1 MNSFLIADPY
11 KCIACRTCE
20 IACVV
25 AHSDDNIF
33 LSEDKIDFNPKLT
46 VIKTAEVSVPIQCRH
61 CEDAPCAKVCPYNAI
76 TIVDGAITIDEDN
89 CIGCKTCIM
98 ACPIGAIGL
107 TEKTMKSQ
115 LEDLGK
121 NKFAFKE
128 KMIAN
133 KCDLCI
139 GIEGG
144 PACAEVCPTKAFRII
159 REEDLK
165 TNINNKRKQNAIN
178 ILNVI
183 NQ

>member
-1 MNSFLIADPY
+1 M
-11 KCIACRTCE
+11 
-20 IACVV
+20 
-25 AHSDDNIF
+25 
-33 LSEDKIDFNPKLT
+33 SEDKIDFNPKLT

-133 KCDLCI
+133 KCDFCI
-139 GIEGG
+139 GRDGG